1 MSHSNTLDAPDDLLG
16 HHHQPDDA
24 DPIEAIA
31 SSEVALLNQAL
42 GDLEAASGVLC
53 YEDDMPAVVRGAN
66 GNLDVLHQNDATEP
80 IDSAAI
86 DVTRRIEKLTVD
98 DYEAARR
105 SIEAMQD
112 SGIGAGALKASYWI
126 AQLAATQEEFAHFLA
141 VVGDKEDPRKQW
153 SGFDVLVDEKY
164 KQAVEAG
171 ATPGPKLAGDVVR
184 EWGPKWQY
192 VPPRPL
198 PWPMT
203 KEVAMAYDKA
213 MEDRPF
219 ADKKP
224 YDDLAKKRN
233 KAAMEMN
240 VQFKFGRRKMG
251 AAKWKH
257 PVERTRIG
265 AAIKAMRELDAAR
278 RYASHGDPKVPK
290 QPIEPAEVWCAS
302 SVFKGIE
309 GRQKLREAKDAYKAN
324 LMQYKKDVK
333 FYEESVS
340 RHENLCTA
348 RKNTLKKNEKVALKA
363 ISFLGV
369 RHPDRG
375 QWLRVTEPI
384 RTRVMLPLK
393 PPSFAAPV
401 VKPTTMLDRR
411 AANVKAM
418 EAAPKERSFAGI
430 MERLEQ
436 AKIASGDFGVPT
448 TEQARGRAAACSV
461 KLPPRTDEERARA
474 VLDRAAQAAFRVSRR
489 SQAAKALTEKQN
501 AVREKEKKEEEALD
515 AAIAKKKEE
524 ESKAKVLLWLDEE
537 KKENEKGRKAIKE
550 NKRRIAKI
558 AKDKRD
564 LAALEKEEDAA
575 LDASNEVMDNS
586 DSTTFERI
594 LAKTRL
600 LIAKAKKYSKT
611 IRARKVPKVKS
622 KGDKGYFNILVNGT
636 MRSAIT
642 NEQVHETFEDVE
654 DDPVVALQGSSKP

>member
-251 AAKWKH
+251 VAKTNWKY
-257 PVERTRIG
+257 PVERARLG
-265 AAIKAMRELDAAR
+265 AAIKAARELDEAR
-278 RYASHGDPKVPK
+278 RYANHGEPKMPK
-290 QPIEPAEVWCAS
+290 EPIEPAEVWCAS

-309 GRQKLREAKDAYKAN
+309 GRQKLREAKQAYEAD
-324 LMQYKKDVK
+324 LIEYKKDVK
-333 FYEESVS
+333 FYEECVS
-340 RHENLCTA
+340 RHESLCTA

-363 ISFLGV
+363 IAFLGV

-375 QWLRVTEPI
+375 QWLRVTDPI
-384 RTRVMLPLK
+384 RTRVMLPLQ

-411 AANVKAM
+411 EANVKAM
-418 EAAPKERSFAGI
+418 AAAPKEHSFSGI
-430 MERLEQ
+430 MERLEA
-436 AKIASGDFGVPT
+436 AKIASGDFG
-448 TEQARGRAAACSV
+448 AAPSV
-461 KLPPRTDEERARA
+461 KLPPLTDEERAR
-474 VLDRAAQAAFRVSRR
+474 VVHDRAAQAAFRESRR
-489 SQAAKALTEKQN
+489 SPALKALAEKQKG
-501 AVREKEKKEEEALD
+501 VREKEKKKQEELD
-515 AAIAKKKEE
+515 AAIAKRKEE
-524 ESKAKVLLWLDEE
+524 ESKAKVVPWLEQE
-537 KKENEKGRKAIKE
+537 KKENEKGRKAIKD

-586 DSTTFERI
+586 ESTTFERI